1 MSGELCYLGA
11 AEALRRFADRSLS
24 PVELL
29 DALYARADEVDPAL
43 NAWSGRREEQ
53 AYAAARASEARWTKG
68 PDGTLPLDGIP
79 VAMKEEQPI
88 AGESWQLGSLL
99 LEHEVAQI
107 THPSYEALIG
117 AGAVVHA
124 RTTTPEFS
132 CAGYTHSRLWG
143 QTYNPWNREISCGG
157 SSGGSGVS
165 LAAGTTTLAT
175 GSDIGGSIRIPAS
188 LNGVVGFKP
197 PHGRVPTLPPF
208 NMDTYNHDGS
218 MGRSVADVA
227 LLQNVI
233 AGSHPM
239 DHVSMRFPPVLP
251 TMPEPVRGMR
261 IALARTIG
269 DVPVEDDI
277 DANTSAVADALR
289 AAGAVVVDIEVP
301 VPRAQFTLAALIHF
315 GTIFGASVTA
325 AAGDRA
331 DLLTDYATWFS
342 QHTAEV
348 AAGHTVYEGLE
359 MEAAIHAT
367 IASSMDGFDAMIC
380 PTLTCG
386 GWLAGETYLERAL
399 VVNGVALERYIQ
411 AALTLPFNIAS
422 KHPVLAV
429 PSGIAA
435 NGVPTGVQIVAR
447 TYDDVTAFR
456 VGAALEAELGWWGD
470 PAWRPA

>member
-1 MSGELCYLGA
+1 MSDELGFISA

-29 DALYARADEVDPAL
+29 DALYARADEVESGL
-43 NAWSGRREEQ
+43 NAWTGRREEQ
-53 AYAAARASEARWTKG
+53 AYAAARASEARWAAG
-68 PDGTLPLDGIP
+68 DPLPLDGIP

-99 LEHEVAQI
+99 MEHEVASI
-107 THPSYEALIG
+107 THPMYESLTA
-117 AGAVVHA
+117 AGAVIHA

-143 QTYNPWNREISCGG
+143 QTYNPWNRDISCGG

-165 LAAGTTTLAT
+165 LASGTTILAT
-175 GSDIGGSIRIPAS
+175 GSDIGGSIRIPSS
-188 LNGVVGFKP
+188 LCGVVGFKP

-208 NMDTYNHDGS
+208 NMDTYNHDGA
-218 MGRSVADVA
+218 MARSVTDLA
-227 LLQNVI
+227 LIQNVI

-251 TMPEPVRGMR
+251 ERPESVSGLR

-277 DANTSAVADALR
+277 DANTSTVRDALR
-289 AAGAVVVDIEVP
+289 SAGAEVVEIEVP
-301 VPRAQFTLAALIHF
+301 IPRAQVTLAALIHF

-331 DLLTDYATWFS
+331 DLLTDYARWFS
-342 QHTAEV
+342 EHTAAV

-359 MEAAIHAT
+359 MEAAIHTGLAD
-367 IASSMDGFDAMIC
+367 AMSGFDAMVC

-386 GWLAGETYLERAL
+386 GWLAGETYTQTAL
-399 VVNGVALERYIQ
+399 VVNGVTLERYIQ

-429 PSGIAA
+429 PSGFAS

-456 VGAALEAELGWWGD
+456 VGAALEAELGWWANPG
-470 PAWRPA
+470 WRPA

>member
-1 MSGELCYLGA
+1 MGNELGYIGVT
-11 AEALRRFADRSLS
+11 EALQRFADRSLS

-29 DALYARADEVDPAL
+29 DALYARADEVEPAL
-43 NAWSGRREEQ
+43 NAWTSRREEQ
-53 AYAAARASEARWTKG
+53 AYAAARASEARWANGKA
-68 PDGTLPLDGIP
+68 LPLDGIP

-99 LEHEVAQI
+99 HEHDVASI
-107 THPSYEALIG
+107 THPMYESLTA

-124 RTTTPEFS
+124 RTTTPEYS

-143 QTYNPWNREISCGG
+143 QTYNPWNRDISCGG

-165 LAAGTTTLAT
+165 LAAGLTTLAS
-175 GSDIGGSIRIPAS
+175 GSDIGGSIRIPSS
-188 LNGVVGFKP
+188 LCGVVGFKP

-227 LLQNVI
+227 LMQNVI
-233 AGSHPM
+233 AGSHPI

-251 TMPEPVRGMR
+251 TAFEPIQGMR

-277 DANTSAVADALR
+277 DANTTRVAEALR
-289 AAGAVVVDIEVP
+289 SAGAQVVEVEVP
-301 VPRAQFTLAALIHF
+301 IARADFTLAALIHF
-315 GTIFGASVTA
+315 GTIFGASVSA

-331 DLLTDYATWFS
+331 HLLTDYAAWFS
-342 QHTAEV
+342 RHTAEV
-348 AAGHTVYEGLE
+348 AAGRTVYEGLE

-367 IASSMDGFDAMIC
+367 IARVMDGFDALVC

-386 GWLAGETYLERAL
+386 GWEAGETYLERQM
-399 VVNGVALERYIQ
+399 VVNGVTLERYIQ

-429 PSGIAA
+429 PSGLAA
-435 NGVPTGVQIVAR
+435 NGVPAGVQIVAP
-447 TYDDVTAFR
+447 TYDDHTAFR
-456 VGAALEAELGWWGD
+456 VGAALESELGWWND
-470 PAWRPA
+470 PTWRPA

>member
-1 MSGELCYLGA
+1 MGNELCYIGA

-29 DALYARADEVDPAL
+29 DALYARADEVEPTL
-43 NAWSGRREEQ
+43 NAWTSRREEH
-53 AYAAARASEARWTKG
+53 AYAAAKASADRWSKG
-68 PDGTLPLDGIP
+68 TALPLDGVP

-99 LEHEVAQI
+99 LEHEVATI
-107 THPSYEALIG
+107 THPMYESLTG

-124 RTTTPEFS
+124 RTATPEFS
-132 CAGYTHSRLWG
+132 CAGFTHSRLWG
-143 QTYNPWNREISCGG
+143 LTRNPWNHDISCGG
-157 SSGGSGVS
+157 SSGGSGAS
-165 LAAGTTTLAT
+165 LASGTTTLAS
-175 GSDIGGSIRIPAS
+175 GSDIGGSIRIPSS
-188 LNGVVGFKP
+188 LNGLVGFKP

-227 LLQNVI
+227 LMQNVI
-233 AGSHPM
+233 AGSHPI

-251 TMPEPVRGMR
+251 TEFAAIAGMR

-277 DANTSAVADALR
+277 DANTTRVADALR
-289 AAGAVVVDIEVP
+289 AAGAEVVEVVVPIS
-301 VPRAQFTLAALIHF
+301 RAEFTLTALIHF
-315 GTIFGASVTA
+315 GTIFGASVSE

-331 DLLTDYATWFS
+331 DLLTPYAKWFAE
-342 QHTAEV
+342 HTAQIV
-348 AAGHTVYEGLE
+348 GRHSVYEGLE
-359 MEAAIHAT
+359 REAAIHAV
-367 IASSMDGFDAMIC
+367 IAQAMDGFDALVC

-386 GWLAGETYLERAL
+386 GWAAGEDYTTTNL
-399 VVNGVALERYIQ
+399 VVAGVELERYIQ

-429 PSGIAA
+429 PSGVAS
-435 NGVPTGVQIVAR
+435 NGVPTGVQIVAP
-447 TYDDVTAFR
+447 TYDDHTAFR
-456 VGAALEAELGWWGD
+456 IGAALERELRWWDD
-470 PAWRPA
+470 PSWRPA